1 MNDEFELQK
10 RLRSADP
17 GAAAPTLNEG
27 VVAKAALSKKRGFTS
42 FRAARLTMAAA
53 SLSIVGLAVSTL
65 SLNLGPSGAPLFEL
79 AGAGT
84 SQTPMSADA
93 RAEGSPMVSDKMMWL
108 PVRYNYL
115 AGELSTDTGQGKVY
129 QAELVGDPIEILES
143 LGRIFGISGEP
154 KLDEWSSPE
163 FPSYSIQGENQSLGI
178 YFSGTASW
186 YFSSWSQPDYG
197 CPAVE
202 STESSSGDGSEKAE
216 EPQYCE
222 PKPTPELIPAEQAMI
237 AQALEIYGAIGITL
251 DTSKARIY
259 RDDWGA
265 SISFPNIQ
273 NGIET
278 GQDYYLGWGMDGKIS
293 YAGGSSF
300 RLVERGDF
308 KTISALDA
316 VARISDGRWFGGA
329 PASYFQSITA
339 QAGPAVLTETRDGKS
354 GEEGFVGDEQ
364 PANPEPEIIDLL
376 VNRSEAVTLT
386 VYDAKG
392 SLWLV
397 PGYLLFNEQGWF
409 DSIISLEEGVIALPE
424 PMNYEIMP
432 YLPEPA
438 AD

>member
-1 MNDEFELQK
+1 MNDEQELRN
-10 RLRSADP
+10 RLKSADP
-17 GAAAPTLNEG
+17 AKSAPELNEG
-27 VVAKAALSKKRGFTS
+27 IVARAALASRRGFTS
-42 FRAARLTMAAA
+42 FRVARLTVAAA
-53 SLSIVGLAVSTL
+53 SLSIVGLAATTL
-65 SLNLGPSGAPLFEL
+65 SLNLGPANAPLFEL
-79 AGAGT
+79 ASAGS
-84 SQTPMSADA
+84 SQAQLSTGQSA
-93 RAEGSPMVSDKMMWL
+93 ESSPMVSDKMFWQ
-108 PVRYNYL
+108 PFSYNHI
-115 AGELSTDTGQGKVY
+115 AGELSAAPGRGKVY
-129 QAELVGDPIEILES
+129 QAEMVGDPEEILRT
-143 LGRIFGISGEP
+143 LAQVFGLSGEP
-154 KLDEWSSPE
+154 KLDDWASPE
-163 FPSYSIQGENQSLGI
+163 FPSYSIQGENQALGI

-202 STESSSGDGSEKAE
+202 STESSSGDGSEKTE

-265 SISFPNIQ
+265 SISFPNMQ

-278 GQDYYLGWGMDGKIS
+278 GQDYYLGWGMDGKVS

-308 KTISALDA
+308 NTISALDA

-329 PASYFQSITA
+329 PSSYYQTAVASSDA
-339 QAGPAVLTETRDGKS
+339 AVLPTNRDS
-354 GEEGFVGDEQ
+354 MTSDEGFISEEQ
-364 PANPEPEIIDLL
+364 TDMEPQVIDLI
-376 VNRSEAVTLT
+376 VNRSEVATLT

-392 SLWLV
+392 NLWFV
-397 PGYLLFNEQGWF
+397 PGYILFNEQGWF

-424 PMNYEIMP
+424 PVNFEIMP

>member
-1 MNDEFELQK
+1 MNDEQELRT
-10 RLRSADP
+10 RLKSADP
-17 GAAAPTLNEG
+17 AKSAPELNEG
-27 VVAKAALSKKRGFTS
+27 IVARAALASRRGFTS
-42 FRAARLTMAAA
+42 FRVARLTVAAA
-53 SLSIVGLAVSTL
+53 SLSIVGLAATTL
-65 SLNLGPSGAPLFEL
+65 SLNLGPANSPLFEL
-79 AGAGT
+79 ASAGS
-84 SQTPMSADA
+84 SQAQMSTGQS
-93 RAEGSPMVSDKMMWL
+93 AESSPMVSDKMFWQ
-108 PVRYNYL
+108 PFSYNHI
-115 AGELSTDTGQGKVY
+115 AGELSAAPGRGKVY
-129 QAELVGDPIEILES
+129 QAEMVGDPEEILRT
-143 LGRIFGISGEP
+143 LAQVFGLSGEP
-154 KLDEWSSPE
+154 KLDDWASPE
-163 FPSYSIQGENQSLGI
+163 FPSYSIQGENQALGI

-237 AQALEIYGAIGITL
+237 AQAIEIYGAIGITL

-308 KTISALDA
+308 NTISALDS

-329 PASYFQSITA
+329 PSSYYQTAVASSDA
-339 QAGPAVLTETRDGKS
+339 AVLPTNRDKVTGD
-354 GEEGFVGDEQ
+354 EGFISEEQ
-364 PANPEPEIIDLL
+364 IDMEPQVIDLI
-376 VNRSEAVTLT
+376 VNRSEVATLT

-392 SLWLV
+392 NLWFV
-397 PGYLLFNEQGWF
+397 PGYILFNEQGWF

-424 PMNYEIMP
+424 PVNFEIMP

>member
-1 MNDEFELQK
+1 MNDEQELRN
-10 RLRSADP
+10 RLKNADP
-17 GAAAPTLNEG
+17 AKSAPELNEG
-27 VVAKAALSKKRGFTS
+27 IVARAALASRRGFTS
-42 FRAARLTMAAA
+42 FRVARLTVAAA
-53 SLSIVGLAVSTL
+53 SLSIVGLAATTL
-65 SLNLGPSGAPLFEL
+65 SLNLGPANAPLFEL
-79 AGAGT
+79 ASAGS
-84 SQTPMSADA
+84 SQAQMSTGQS
-93 RAEGSPMVSDKMMWL
+93 AESSPMVSDKMFWQ
-108 PVRYNYL
+108 PFSYNHI
-115 AGELSTDTGQGKVY
+115 AGELSAAPGRGKVY
-129 QAELVGDPIEILES
+129 QAEMVGDPEEILRT
-143 LGRIFGISGEP
+143 LAQVFGLSGEP
-154 KLDEWSSPE
+154 KLDDWASPE
-163 FPSYSIQGENQSLGI
+163 FPSYSIQGENQALGI

-197 CPAVE
+197 CPAVD
-202 STESSSGDGSEKAE
+202 STESSSGDESEKTE

-237 AQALEIYGAIGITL
+237 AQALEIYGAIGISM

-308 KTISALDA
+308 DTISALDA

-329 PASYFQSITA
+329 PSSYYQTAVASSDA
-339 QAGPAVLTETRDGKS
+339 AVLPTNRDS
-354 GEEGFVGDEQ
+354 MTSDEGFISEEQ
-364 PANPEPEIIDLL
+364 TDMEPQVIDLI
-376 VNRSEAVTLT
+376 VNRSEVATLT
-386 VYDAKG
+386 VYDANG
-392 SLWLV
+392 NLWFV
-397 PGYLLFNEQGWF
+397 PGYILFNEQSWF

-424 PMNYEIMP
+424 PVDFEIMP

>member
-1 MNDEFELQK
+1 MNDEQELRN
-10 RLRSADP
+10 RLKSADP
-17 GAAAPTLNEG
+17 AKSAPELNEG
-27 VVAKAALSKKRGFTS
+27 IVARAALASRRGFTS
-42 FRAARLTMAAA
+42 FRVARLTVAAA
-53 SLSIVGLAVSTL
+53 SLSIVGLAATTL
-65 SLNLGPSGAPLFEL
+65 SLNLGPANAPLFEL
-79 AGAGT
+79 ANAGS
-84 SQTPMSADA
+84 SQAQLSTGQSA
-93 RAEGSPMVSDKMMWL
+93 ESSPMVSDKMFWQ
-108 PVRYNYL
+108 PFSYNHI
-115 AGELSTDTGQGKVY
+115 AGELSAAPGRGKVY
-129 QAELVGDPIEILES
+129 QAEMVGDPEEILRT
-143 LGRIFGISGEP
+143 LAQVFGLSGEP
-154 KLDEWSSPE
+154 KLDDWASPE
-163 FPSYSIQGENQSLGI
+163 FPSYSIQGENQALGI

-308 KTISALDA
+308 NTISALDA

-329 PASYFQSITA
+329 PSSYYQTAVASSDA
-339 QAGPAVLTETRDGKS
+339 AVLPTNRDSMNGD
-354 GEEGFVGDEQ
+354 EGFVTEEQ
-364 PANPEPEIIDLL
+364 TDMEPEVIDLI
-376 VNRSEAVTLT
+376 VDRSEVATLT

-392 SLWLV
+392 NLWFV
-397 PGYLLFNEQGWF
+397 PGYILFNEQGWF

-424 PMNYEIMP
+424 PVNFEIMP

>member
-1 MNDEFELQK
+1 MNDEQELRN
-10 RLRSADP
+10 RLKNADP
-17 GAAAPTLNEG
+17 AKSAPELNEG
-27 VVAKAALSKKRGFTS
+27 IVARAALASRRGFTS
-42 FRAARLTMAAA
+42 FRVARLTVAAA
-53 SLSIVGLAVSTL
+53 SLSIVGLAATTL
-65 SLNLGPSGAPLFEL
+65 SLNLGPANAPLFEL
-79 AGAGT
+79 ASAGS
-84 SQTPMSADA
+84 SQAQMSTGQS
-93 RAEGSPMVSDKMMWL
+93 AESSPMVSDKMFWQ
-108 PVRYNYL
+108 PFSYNHI
-115 AGELSTDTGQGKVY
+115 AGELSAAPGRGKVY
-129 QAELVGDPIEILES
+129 QAEMVGDPEEILRT
-143 LGRIFGISGEP
+143 LAQVFGLSGEP
-154 KLDEWSSPE
+154 KLDDWASPE
-163 FPSYSIQGENQSLGI
+163 FPSYSIQGENQALGI

-197 CPAVE
+197 CPAVD
-202 STESSSGDGSEKAE
+202 STESSSGDESEKTE

-237 AQALEIYGAIGITL
+237 AQALEIYGAIGISL

-308 KTISALDA
+308 DTISALDA

-329 PASYFQSITA
+329 PSSYYQTAVASSDA
-339 QAGPAVLTETRDGKS
+339 AVLPTNRDS
-354 GEEGFVGDEQ
+354 MTSDEGFISEEQ
-364 PANPEPEIIDLL
+364 TDMEPQVIDLI
-376 VNRSEAVTLT
+376 VNRSEVATLT
-386 VYDAKG
+386 VYDANG
-392 SLWLV
+392 NLWFV
-397 PGYLLFNEQGWF
+397 PGYILFNEQSWF

-424 PMNYEIMP
+424 PVDFEIMP

>member
-1 MNDEFELQK
+1 
-10 RLRSADP
+10 
-17 GAAAPTLNEG
+17 
-27 VVAKAALSKKRGFTS
+27 
-42 FRAARLTMAAA
+42 
-53 SLSIVGLAVSTL
+53 
-65 SLNLGPSGAPLFEL
+65 
-79 AGAGT
+79 
-84 SQTPMSADA
+84 
-93 RAEGSPMVSDKMMWL
+93 MVSDKMFWQ
-108 PVRYNYL
+108 PFSYNHI
-115 AGELSTDTGQGKVY
+115 AGELSADPGRGKVY
-129 QAELVGDPIEILES
+129 QAEMVGDPEEILRT
-143 LGRIFGISGEP
+143 LAQVFGLSGEP
-154 KLDEWSSPE
+154 KLDDWASPE
-163 FPSYSIQGENQSLGI
+163 FPSYSIQGENQALGI

-265 SISFPNIQ
+265 SISFPNMQ

-278 GQDYYLGWGMDGKIS
+278 GQDYYLGWGMDGKVS
-293 YAGGSSF
+293 YGGGSSF

-308 KTISALDA
+308 DTISALDA

-329 PASYFQSITA
+329 PSSYYQTAVASSDA
-339 QAGPAVLTETRDGKS
+339 AVLPTNRDSMNGD
-354 GEEGFVGDEQ
+354 EGFVTEEQ
-364 PANPEPEIIDLL
+364 TDMEPEVIDLI
-376 VNRSEAVTLT
+376 VNRSEVATLT

-392 SLWLV
+392 NLWFV
-397 PGYLLFNEQGWF
+397 PGYILFNEQGWF

-424 PMNYEIMP
+424 PVNFEIMP

>member
-1 MNDEFELQK
+1 MNDEQELRN
-10 RLRSADP
+10 RLKSADP
-17 GAAAPTLNEG
+17 AKSAPELNEG
-27 VVAKAALSKKRGFTS
+27 IVARAALASRRGFTS
-42 FRAARLTMAAA
+42 FRVARLTVAAA
-53 SLSIVGLAVSTL
+53 SLSIVGLAATTL
-65 SLNLGPSGAPLFEL
+65 SLNLGPANAPLFEL
-79 AGAGT
+79 ANAGS
-84 SQTPMSADA
+84 SQAQLSTGQSA
-93 RAEGSPMVSDKMMWL
+93 ESSPMVSDKMFWQ
-108 PVRYNYL
+108 PFSYNHI
-115 AGELSTDTGQGKVY
+115 AGELSAAPGRGKVY
-129 QAELVGDPIEILES
+129 QAEMVGDPEEILRT
-143 LGRIFGISGEP
+143 LAQVFGLSGEP
-154 KLDEWSSPE
+154 KLDDWASPE
-163 FPSYSIQGENQSLGI
+163 FPSYSIQGENQALGI

-237 AQALEIYGAIGITL
+237 AQAIEIYGATGITL

-308 KTISALDA
+308 NTISALDS

-329 PASYFQSITA
+329 PSSYYQTAVASA
-339 QAGPAVLTETRDGKS
+339 DAAVLPTNRDKVTS
-354 GEEGFVGDEQ
+354 DEGFVTEEQ
-364 PANPEPEIIDLL
+364 TDMEPEVIDLI
-376 VNRSEAVTLT
+376 VNRSEVATLT

-392 SLWLV
+392 NLWFV
-397 PGYLLFNEQGWF
+397 PGYILFNEQGWF

-424 PMNYEIMP
+424 PVDFGIMP

>member
-1 MNDEFELQK
+1 MNDEQELRN
-10 RLRSADP
+10 RLKNADP
-17 GAAAPTLNEG
+17 AKSAPELNEG
-27 VVAKAALSKKRGFTS
+27 IVARAALASRRGFTS
-42 FRAARLTMAAA
+42 FRVARLTVAAA
-53 SLSIVGLAVSTL
+53 SLSIVGLAATTL
-65 SLNLGPSGAPLFEL
+65 SLNLGPANAPLFEL
-79 AGAGT
+79 ASAGS
-84 SQTPMSADA
+84 SQAQLSTGQSA
-93 RAEGSPMVSDKMMWL
+93 ESSPMVSDKMFWQ
-108 PVRYNYL
+108 PFSYNHI
-115 AGELSTDTGQGKVY
+115 AGELSAAPGRGKVY
-129 QAELVGDPIEILES
+129 QAEMVGDPEEILRT
-143 LGRIFGISGEP
+143 LAQVFGLSGEP
-154 KLDEWSSPE
+154 KLDDWASPE
-163 FPSYSIQGENQSLGI
+163 FPSYSIQGENQALGI

-197 CPAVE
+197 CPAVD
-202 STESSSGDGSEKAE
+202 STESSSGDESEKTE

-237 AQALEIYGAIGITL
+237 AQALEIYGAIGISL

-308 KTISALDA
+308 DTISALDA

-329 PASYFQSITA
+329 PSSYYQTAVASSDA
-339 QAGPAVLTETRDGKS
+339 AVLPTNRDS
-354 GEEGFVGDEQ
+354 MTSDEGFISEEQ
-364 PANPEPEIIDLL
+364 TDMEPQVIDLI
-376 VNRSEAVTLT
+376 VNRSEVATLT
-386 VYDAKG
+386 VYDANG
-392 SLWLV
+392 NLWFV
-397 PGYLLFNEQGWF
+397 PGYILFNEQSWF

-424 PMNYEIMP
+424 PVDFEIMP

>member
-1 MNDEFELQK
+1 MNDEQELRN
-10 RLRSADP
+10 RLKSADP
-17 GAAAPTLNEG
+17 AKSAPELNEG
-27 VVAKAALSKKRGFTS
+27 IVARAALASRRGFTS
-42 FRAARLTMAAA
+42 FRVARLTVAAA
-53 SLSIVGLAVSTL
+53 SLSIVGLAATTL
-65 SLNLGPSGAPLFEL
+65 SLNLGPANAPLFEL
-79 AGAGT
+79 ANAGS
-84 SQTPMSADA
+84 SQAQLSTGQSA
-93 RAEGSPMVSDKMMWL
+93 ESSPMVSDKMFWQ
-108 PVRYNYL
+108 PFSYNHI
-115 AGELSTDTGQGKVY
+115 AGELSAAPGRGKVY
-129 QAELVGDPIEILES
+129 QAEMVGDPEEILRT
-143 LGRIFGISGEP
+143 LAQVFGLSGEP
-154 KLDEWSSPE
+154 KLDDWASPE
-163 FPSYSIQGENQSLGI
+163 FPSYSIQGENQALGI

-308 KTISALDA
+308 DTISALDA

-329 PASYFQSITA
+329 PSSYYQTAVASA
-339 QAGPAVLTETRDGKS
+339 DAAVLPTNRDSMNGD
-354 GEEGFVGDEQ
+354 EGFVTEEQ
-364 PANPEPEIIDLL
+364 TDMEPEVIDLI
-376 VNRSEAVTLT
+376 VDRSEVATLT

-392 SLWLV
+392 NLWFV
-397 PGYLLFNEQGWF
+397 PGYILFNEQGWF

-424 PMNYEIMP
+424 PVNFEIMP